1 MQNQTLRKIILSVLG
16 IALIVGSVFIAK
28 RIIANKKKTKSV
40 ATKVVKSVFTD
51 TIQNQVVR
59 LAVTASGTLLAK
71 QRVEIYAEVQG
82 IFRSGSR
89 LFKSGQTY
97 TKGQTLIRIDAS
109 EHYASVQSAKSS
121 FFNSL
126 SGLMPDLRLDYP
138 EAYPKWQTY
147 LSNFDLNKTTPE
159 LPKISSEKENFF
171 ITGRG
176 ILTAYYNV
184 KNLEQRLT
192 KYVITAPFSG
202 VLTGALVTEGTLI
215 RNGQKLGELIDP
227 SVFELEIAL
236 SKSYMDKLEV
246 GRKVTLTTLDKSES
260 YQGIVSRVN
269 GSLDV
274 STQTLSA
281 YIEVR
286 DKNLKQGI
294 YLDANLDVQE
304 VKDAVEID
312 RDLLVDNREV
322 FVVRDSVLALIPVVP
337 VHYSDARVVLKG
349 IPDGTVI
356 LKRPVAGAY
365 AGMVVSPFNNSNKP
379 AK

>member
-138 EAYPKWQTY
+138 EAYPKWQIY

-365 AGMVVSPFNNSNKP
+365 AGMLVSPFNNSNKP

>member
-1 MQNQTLRKIILSVLG
+1 MQNQNLRKIILSVLG
-16 IALIVGSVFIAK
+16 IALIVGSLFIAK

-51 TIQNQVVR
+51 TIQNQEVR

-138 EAYPKWQTY
+138 EAYPKWQIY

-365 AGMVVSPFNNSNKP
+365 AGMLVSPFNNSNKP